1 MTVKEIIKNTAA
13 MIGREDVIKY
23 LEEGE
28 KASIGKDTLASVDI
42 LTRLLNLV
50 VNELACSYI
59 PMIKAE
65 KVTSNDGKIYHK
77 NLSETP
83 LRILSVYDEDGNSI
97 DFKVDSLYT
106 ETSRG
111 AVNVEYSYTPT
122 VYGIDEEIGYSEK
135 DVSMNVL
142 CYGLAA
148 EFAVSQGSFDEAV
161 TWHGR
166 YANGVALKCLPK
178 NSRIKGR
185 RFV

>member
-28 KASIGKDTLASVDI
+28 KASVGKDTLASLDI

-59 PMIKAE
+59 PMV
-65 KVTSNDGKIYHK
+65 KVENADSNDGKIYHK
-77 NLSETP
+77 DLSETP
-83 LRILSVYDEDGNSI
+83 LRILGVYDEQGKSV
-97 DFKVDSLYT
+97 DFAVDSIYT
-106 ETSRG
+106 KTVRG
-111 AVNVEYSYTPT
+111 KVKVEYSYLPT

-135 DVSMNVL
+135 DVSISVL

-148 EFAVSQGSFDEAV
+148 EFAVSQGLFDEAV

-166 YANGVALKCLPK
+166 YADGVAAKCLPK
-178 NSRIKGR
+178 NKRIKNR